1 MLAISRTIRRTRT
14 EDGAMLLDVQTGR
27 ILCLNVIGSM
37 IMDRIEA
44 GEREEQIV
52 ECLRS
57 EYGDDLG
64 TVRTDVRDFLE
75 DLRRHEVLEDQDP
88 LPRESSERAN
98 GRTDAT

>member
-1 MLAISRTIRRTRT
+1 
-14 EDGAMLLDVQTGR
+14 MLLDVQTGR

-44 GEREEQIV
+44 GDREEQIV
-52 ECLRS
+52 EWLRF

-64 TVRTDVRDFLE
+64 AVGTDVRDFLE
-75 DLRRHEVLEDQDP
+75 DLKRHEVLEDQSP
-88 LPRESSERAN
+88 LPRGISGTTN